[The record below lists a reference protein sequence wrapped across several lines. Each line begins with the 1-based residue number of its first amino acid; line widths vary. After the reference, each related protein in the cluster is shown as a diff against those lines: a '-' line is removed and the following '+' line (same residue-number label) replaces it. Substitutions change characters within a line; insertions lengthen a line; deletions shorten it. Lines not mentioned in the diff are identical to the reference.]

1 MYWNRRVFVMKYHQ
15 FVVCLL
21 PTFMVSDNV
30 NPDET
35 ACHMPSKLN
44 LHGLKGYPCQS
55 AGMKLFQGDLTH
67 SIDLLPD
74 FQGRYFL

>member
-1 MYWNRRVFVMKYHQ
+1 MKYHQ

-30 NPDET
+30 NPDEK

-44 LHGLKGYPCQS
+44 LHGLKGYSCQS
-55 AGMKLFQGDLTH
+55 AGMNCFKVTTH

-74 FQGRYFL
+74 FQGRKFL